1 MRPGLEQDLLGNPV
15 ERHLPLLW
23 REVERVHQLQ
33 RVGDS
38 VALAERVV
46 TPVDDLLC
54 PDRIDG
60 RHPPGAM
67 AVDGVVI
74 QVPHILGRNAASL
87 RCASL
92 TPGKAL
98 PCTAKKL

>member
-23 REVERVHQLQ
+23 REVERLHQLQ
-33 RVGDS
+33 RLGDA

-46 TPVDDLLC
+46 TPVDDLLS

-60 RHPPGAM
+60 RHPTGAM

-74 QVPHILGRNAASL
+74 EVSHVFGGNAARL
-87 RCASL
+87 GCASL
-92 TPGKAL
+92 AAGNAL
-98 PCTAKKL
+98 PCTA